1 MTEIYVW
8 FWDHTPAWTFEIFQ
22 SSRTVF
28 VLFACILM
36 YVLVQVATQR
46 ELSDSAACYAKTKPA
61 TPWRHSL
68 TDSPPWDTS
77 EIAGRR
83 ITLTIRGERHDH
95 HRFD

>member
-46 ELSDSAACYAKTKPA
+46 AIRFRRMLREDEARDTLAPLADRLATLGHIRDSRAADHT
-61 TPWRHSL
+61 H
-68 TDSPPWDTS
+68 DT
-77 EIAGRR
+77 RR
-83 ITLTIRGERHDH
+83 AA
-95 HRFD
+95 